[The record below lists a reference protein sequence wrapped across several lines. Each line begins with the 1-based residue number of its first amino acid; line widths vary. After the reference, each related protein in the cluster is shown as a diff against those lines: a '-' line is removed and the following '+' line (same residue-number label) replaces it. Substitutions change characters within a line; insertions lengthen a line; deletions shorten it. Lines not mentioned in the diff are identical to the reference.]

1 MSNLEPCDSGNGS
14 NSNMANDEQQQQMPQ
29 SCPTGE
35 TVTVENKSARS
46 GSGSGRSIRESGSG
60 SGSVIDH
67 LTDHSSLRATRS
79 RPLARLDRLLRR
91 WLPGYNYLRGAFANN
106 GSSSSSGS
114 GSSGSTGSTHIDNRP
129 ETVEPLR
136 PSLAVSRSGS
146 GSVSSSVRTQRSAIC
161 VEPTLPVRKRKDGEV
176 VLDTGIAKSEFCM
189 KLEKLLRAKL
199 IVKD

>member
-1 MSNLEPCDSGNGS
+1 MSNLEPCGSGNVS
-14 NSNMANDEQQQQMPQ
+14 KSNMANGGQQQMPQ

-35 TVTVENKSARS
+35 TVTVEDTSASARS
-46 GSGSGRSIRESGSG
+46 GSGSGSGRSVRESGNG

-67 LTDHSSLRATRS
+67 LTDHSSYRATRS

-106 GSSSSSGS
+106 GSS
-114 GSSGSTGSTHIDNRP
+114 GSSGSTGNTHIDNRP
-129 ETVEPLR
+129 ETDAPLR

-146 GSVSSSVRTQRSAIC
+146 VSGSVRTQRSAIC